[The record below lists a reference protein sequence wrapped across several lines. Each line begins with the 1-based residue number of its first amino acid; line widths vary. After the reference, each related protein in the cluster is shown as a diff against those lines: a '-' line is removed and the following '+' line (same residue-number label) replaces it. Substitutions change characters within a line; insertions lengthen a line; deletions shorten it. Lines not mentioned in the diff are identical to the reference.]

1 MTRVF
6 CAPKDVIPED
16 RRGDVTYFSMYGHDG
31 LPDVSTVGASLIEDI
46 KRAGIA
52 PGAASWDFLTLALAV
67 NAADHAVERNLSADG
82 WTRVIELEVVLYEPA
97 PFVELTDEIQ
107 QTLRFLT
114 GDFWRISFLEGGYP
128 PPVPKN
134 RVVHNADCVSLLS
147 GGLDSLIGALDL
159 TADGRSPIFVSHTAR
174 GDSVTQALYAR
185 TLGGADRHIQWN
197 QNIWLKPQRDGE
209 GSTRGRSIVF
219 FAFAAIVAD
228 SHAVGTGS
236 TSLDVFVP
244 ENGLI
249 SLNVPLNAGRVGS
262 LSTKTTHPVFM
273 RRLQAIWSRLEIPA
287 DLRLPYAAMTK
298 AEMMERCLDKPRLT
312 ELAGQST
319 SCGRY
324 AVYGLQHCGRCV
336 PCLVRRAA
344 FLCSGIADTTPKA
357 YYFGDL
363 KAAQPDRGANDV
375 AAVAAAVLKVEET
388 GVRAFTA
395 GQFAA
400 FANPTERAVFEGV
413 VERGLGELGHLLRD
427 QRVL

>member
-1 MTRVF
+1 MTKVF
-6 CAPKDVIPED
+6 CAPKDAIPED
-16 RRGDVTYFSMYGHDG
+16 RSADVTYFSMYGHDG
-31 LPDVSTVGASLIEDI
+31 LPDVSIVGASLIEDI
-46 KRAGIA
+46 KRAGVE

-67 NAADHAVERNLSADG
+67 NAADHAVERSPSADG

-97 PFVELTDEIQ
+97 PFAELTDDIE

-114 GDFWRISFLEGGYP
+114 GDFWHISFLEGGYP
-128 PPVPKN
+128 PPIPKH
-134 RVVHNADCVSLLS
+134 RVVHDADCVSLLS
-147 GGLDSLIGALDL
+147 GGLDSLVGALDL
-159 TADGRSPIFVSHTAR
+159 TAGGRSPIFVSHIAK
-174 GDSVTQALYAR
+174 GDSETQVLYAR
-185 TLGGADRHIQWN
+185 TLGGGDRHLQWN

-219 FAFAAIVAD
+219 FAFAALAAD
-228 SHAVGTGS
+228 SHADATGS
-236 TSLDVFVP
+236 NAVDVVVP

-273 RRLQAIWSRLEIPA
+273 RRLQAIWSRLGIPA
-287 DLRLPYAAMTK
+287 SLQLPYAAVTK
-298 AEMMERCLDKPRLT
+298 AEMMERCLDRPRLS

-336 PCLVRRAA
+336 PCLVRRSA

-357 YYFGDL
+357 YHFTDL
-363 KAAQPDRGANDV
+363 KAAQPERGANDV
-375 AAVAAAVLKVEET
+375 AAVAAAVMKVEES

-400 FANPTERAVFEGV
+400 FASPIERVAFEGV
-413 VERGLGELGHLLRD
+413 VERGLAELGRLLRYH
-427 QRVL
+427 QVL